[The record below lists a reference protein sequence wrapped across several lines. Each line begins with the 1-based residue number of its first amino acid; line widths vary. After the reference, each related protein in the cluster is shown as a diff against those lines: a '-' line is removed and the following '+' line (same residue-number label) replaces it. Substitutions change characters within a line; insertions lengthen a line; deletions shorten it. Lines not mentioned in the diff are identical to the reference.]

1 MPQSKHGGS
10 NRKSSTSKQTGA
22 NPRSSHSEKGKTGQ
36 SNQGT
41 QGQKGK
47 DDMAKGKMN
56 NQRESSDRNRLDP
69 DDDD

>member
-10 NRKSSTSKQTGA
+10 NRNSSTSKQTGD
-22 NPRSSHSEKGKTGQ
+22 NQRSSHAQKGKTGQ

-56 NQRESSDRNRLDP
+56 NQGEGSDRNRLDS